1 MSNNLVTMQQ
11 LRILIQQLEKGFSER
26 RIARELQLSRN
37 TVKQYKERLLSGGL
51 SLAGL
56 QQLGDAQLSAIVYA
70 DTRQVRPD
78 IRRADFEF
86 RTEYFIAELRRTG
99 VTKHLLWEEYKLE
112 CADGYEYSQFCDL
125 FGQLEKVKNATMHFS
140 YRPGEVMMIDFAG
153 DMLHYADKATGELIA
168 CPVFVCVLPYSGY
181 SFAVALA
188 DARQPN
194 VIKALNEC
202 LAWFEGAPQSLKCD
216 NMKTAV
222 SKSCRYEPVFTET
235 IQQWALHNNIMLT
248 AARVRKPKDK
258 APVESEVKFVYQR
271 VYAMLRNQTFF
282 SLQELNI
289 HIRQQLCQHHKRPFQ
304 KKDHCRLDCFT
315 REEKPLLQP
324 LPASIY
330 EVKHRVQAKVQKNY
344 HVTLG
349 EDWHHYSVPFNNIG
363 KTITAVYDSDT
374 VELYLLNTRIA
385 IHIRS
390 YKRHGYSTVKEHMPQ
405 NHQFYMEQRGWD
417 EQYFIEQALKVGRY
431 THEYILKV
439 LKARHFTEQTYN
451 ACLGIIRLSKA
462 YTPLRLEA
470 ACKRALTGQSYNYNT
485 ISKILSNN
493 MDTLETIQQGSLFTM
508 PEHTNL
514 RGPEAYQ

>member
-1 MSNNLVTMQQ
+1 
-11 LRILIQQLEKGFSER
+11 
-26 RIARELQLSRN
+26 
-37 TVKQYKERLLSGGL
+37 
-51 SLAGL
+51 
-56 QQLGDAQLSAIVYA
+56 
-70 DTRQVRPD
+70 
-78 IRRADFEF
+78 
-86 RTEYFIAELRRTG
+86 
-99 VTKHLLWEEYKLE
+99 
-112 CADGYEYSQFCDL
+112 
-125 FGQLEKVKNATMHFS
+125 
-140 YRPGEVMMIDFAG
+140 
-153 DMLHYADKATGELIA
+153 
-168 CPVFVCVLPYSGY
+168 
-181 SFAVALA
+181 
-188 DARQPN
+188 
-194 VIKALNEC
+194 
-202 LAWFEGAPQSLKCD
+202 
-216 NMKTAV
+216 MKTAV

-289 HIRQQLCQHHKRPFQ
+289 HIRQQLSLHHKRPFQ

-330 EVKHRVQAKVQKNY
+330 EVKHRAQAKVQKNY

-385 IHIRS
+385 IHVRS

-431 THEYILKV
+431 THEYILQV

-470 ACKRALTGQSYNYNT
+470 ACKRALSGQSYNYNT
-485 ISKILSNN
+485 INKILSNN